1 MKDVVY
7 KGVILAKNS
16 DAYMLWDIWQKAK
29 SDRNQAQ
36 KKLDDHM
43 KQLDK
48 NALELMTRYDK

>member
-7 KGVILAKNS
+7 KGCILMRNS
-16 DAYMLWDIWQKAK
+16 EAFVLWDNWQKAK

-43 KQLDK
+43 KKLDQ
-48 NALELMTRYDK
+48 NAKDLMERYK

>member
-7 KGVILAKNS
+7 KGCILMRNS
-16 DAYMLWDIWQKAK
+16 EAFALWDIWQKAK

-43 KQLDK
+43 KKLDQ